1 MRRLFESVVIVPVLG
16 SIIYYIIRIAE
27 KERIRMK
34 KKLLALILACLM
46 VMSMVACGGTKS
58 DADTSTDNST
68 QTSDTA
74 AEPECTVIKFNFSKS
89 TTDATYP
96 WWSDVLDRI
105 YEESGHTV
113 KFEIYPSEALG
124 SIPDTIESA
133 SKGEPVM
140 ADGDLAY
147 LETYVPDLSVGMA
160 PYLMQKPEDIQ
171 KFWESDIGDK
181 LFGELEAKG
190 LKCISMS
197 YYGTRNTMT
206 NAPVHSRADFGKLKI
221 RCASAAM
228 WNEVVRVLGGNATN
242 TAWSEVYQAISQ
254 GVADGCE
261 SPLSAMYSSKVQE
274 VCKYCI
280 LTEHCI
286 ASTVLVM
293 SNDVFNSLPQQ
304 AQDAINKVMH
314 DYCDEAIQNVTA
326 ANEEYKQ
333 KMIDEGVEFIEIDKS
348 EFIAAAQD
356 TPNHFNWTPG
366 LYEEVKAALGY

>member
-1 MRRLFESVVIVPVLG
+1 
-16 SIIYYIIRIAE
+16 
-27 KERIRMK
+27 MK
-34 KKLLALILACLM
+34 KKLLALFLASLM
-46 VMSMVACGGTKS
+46 ALSLVACGGS
-58 DADTSTDNST
+58 SGETSQEGGSSGDDS
-68 QTSDTA
+68 S
-74 AEPECTVIKFNFSKS
+74 AEEVECTTIKFNFSKS
-89 TTDATYP
+89 TTDVTYA
-96 WWSDVLDRI
+96 WWQEVFDEI
-105 YEESGHTV
+105 YEKSGHTV

-124 SIPDTIESA
+124 AIADTIEMA
-133 SKGEPVM
+133 SKGEAVM

-171 KFWESDIGDK
+171 VFWESEVGQR
-181 LFGELEAKG
+181 LFGQLEEKG

-197 YYGTRNTMT
+197 YYGTRQLMVDTEVN
-206 NAPVHSRADFGKLKI
+206 NRADIGKLKV
-221 RCASAAM
+221 RCAATPM

-261 SPLSAMYSSKVQE
+261 SPLAALYSSKIQE

-280 LTEHCI
+280 ETDHCI

-304 AQDAINKVMH
+304 AQDAITEVMTA
-314 DYCDEAIQNVTA
+314 YCDKAIENVNA
-326 ANEEYKQ
+326 ATEEFKQ
-333 KMIDEGVEFIEIDKS
+333 KMIDEGVTFIEVDKE

-356 TPNHFNWTPG
+356 TPNHFPDWTPG